1 MKSIANVELYRAY
14 EQKVSELEFRLNT
27 APSSPQT
34 SPAAG
39 MQAMI
44 DSALQAANQRLASLK
59 KAHQALL
66 NKYTDLEIRYLE
78 LQAAQEL
85 ESLPRGSTRDSAF
98 SSQHSDMLL
107 ADEYQLQSQNSLGFH
122 PAYRSELP
130 SPDFEYSSMAHP
142 HSYFHPANMHG
153 PRSRPPTT
161 PSIESRGYMNHMYQ
175 MSPNPPPAT
184 PLPPTPD
191 QTSFYDDPTRRPS
204 LRLTSSMP
212 TMTET
217 NEAPPKA
224 PDSAKDDDTQTISNV
239 SQTSSDRRRAER
251 VKATSEVRIRG
262 RGKLP

>member
-1 MKSIANVELYRAY
+1 MHGVANAGLYRAY

-27 APSSPQT
+27 APSSPQ
-34 SPAAG
+34 SPGAG

-85 ESLPRGSTRDSAF
+85 DSLPRGSTRDSAF
-98 SSQHSDMLL
+98 SSQHGDMLL
-107 ADEYQLQSQNSLGFH
+107 AEEYHLQSQSSLGFH
-122 PAYRSELP
+122 PAYRSA
-130 SPDFEYSSMAHP
+130 SPDYEYSNMAHP

-153 PRSRPPTT
+153 PRTRPPTT
-161 PSIESRGYMNHMYQ
+161 PSIDSRGYSSHMYH
-175 MSPNPPPAT
+175 SPNPPPAT

-212 TMTET
+212 TMTEA
-217 NEAPPKA
+217 NEGPPKA
-224 PDSAKDDDTQTISNV
+224 PDSVADDDTRTISNV